1 MNIFSKLDH
10 ITDLTDN
17 EKIFV
22 SFIKEHTE
30 DFIRMSASEISTTC
44 FVSTSTIY
52 RLCQKLELTGLS
64 QLKLLVSSCLSA
76 YLQEQKEIDYN
87 YPVKEYQTQYQ
98 VTEKLKEVYN
108 QTTITT
114 QNLMDLEQLRY
125 IASALKK
132 AKQIDIYTSAGNIY
146 FAENFK
152 FQMQE
157 IGIMVNVP
165 VEEYQQSL
173 SASISDTTHVAIIIS
188 FEGRGTLIDKLATIL
203 KKVNTPI
210 VLISSTSVS
219 EITKYADY
227 QLYLCP
233 YENHYH
239 KISSFATRMSLL
251 YILDCIYTCYFEL
264 DYQKNIEYKLSTYQ
278 RMFKEKI

>member
-1 MNIFSKLDH
+1 MNIFSKLEH

-17 EKIFV
+17 EKIV
-22 SFIKEHTE
+22 VTFIKEHIE
-30 DFIRMSASEISTTC
+30 DFIKMSASEISAAC
-44 FVSTSTIY
+44 FISTSTIY

-64 QLKLLVSSCLSA
+64 QLKVLVSSSLTA
-76 YLQEQKEIDYN
+76 YLQEQKELDYN
-87 YPVKEYQTQYQ
+87 YPVREYQTQYQ
-98 VTEKLKEVYN
+98 VTEKLREVYN

-165 VEEYQQSL
+165 LEDYQQCL
-173 SASISDTTHVAIIIS
+173 SASISDENHVAIIIS
-188 FEGRGTLIDKLATIL
+188 FEGRATQVNTIATIL

-210 VLISSTSVS
+210 ILISSTSANTLS
-219 EITKYADY
+219 KYATY

-264 DYQKNIEYKLSTYQ
+264 EYQKNIDYKISTYQ
-278 RMFKEKI
+278 RMRKEKI